1 MLPCQNTATYAKIAK
16 IKTRMNVWPTFFK
29 TTLNTL
35 TIDMKHLLKPQP
47 HEPQNLRA
55 GDRIRHPLRGEG
67 QVIAVNKPYVR
78 LSFGETWGVLP
89 ENTVRK
95 I

>member
-1 MLPCQNTATYAKIAK
+1 
-16 IKTRMNVWPTFFK
+16 
-29 TTLNTL
+29 
-35 TIDMKHLLKPQP
+35 MKHLLKPQP
-47 HEPQNLRA
+47 HEPQNLVA

-95 I
+95 IV